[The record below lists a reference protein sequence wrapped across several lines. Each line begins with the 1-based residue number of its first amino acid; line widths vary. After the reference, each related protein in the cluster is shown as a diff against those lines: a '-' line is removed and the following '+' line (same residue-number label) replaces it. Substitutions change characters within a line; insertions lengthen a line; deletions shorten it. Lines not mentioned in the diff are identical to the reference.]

1 MNVHG
6 RRVSPPKWASAT
18 WPSFRDIPLARR
30 TVFYFPQPPGIVR
43 RGRIEDAY
51 ARAPR
56 GASVRRAT
64 IMAWAYYLLLLAT
77 DVVGLLLAAF
87 TLPGLWLMLA
97 AAAGYAF
104 LTHGQ
109 FLSYKTLI
117 ALLALASIAEIAEFV
132 LGGAGAKKAGASKW
146 GIVGGLIGAILG
158 GLFLTGVIPIFA
170 PLSTIIGIC
179 LGSFA
184 GAFCVELALGRPI
197 LKSAHIGYGA
207 AKGRLLG
214 IANKVAVGLLMFLIT
229 LWVALPIHGSK
240 PPPAVVPVT
249 TAPATTAAQ

>member
-1 MNVHG
+1 
-6 RRVSPPKWASAT
+6 
-18 WPSFRDIPLARR
+18 
-30 TVFYFPQPPGIVR
+30 
-43 RGRIEDAY
+43 
-51 ARAPR
+51 
-56 GASVRRAT
+56 
-64 IMAWAYYLLLLAT
+64 MAWAYYLLLLAT
-77 DVVGLLLAAF
+77 DAAGLLLAAF

-109 FLSYKTLI
+109 YLSYKSLIVLLILATL
-117 ALLALASIAEIAEFV
+117 AEIAEFV

-184 GAFCVELALGRPI
+184 GAFGIELALGRPI
-197 LKSAHIGYGA
+197 MQSVNIGYGA
-207 AKGRLLG
+207 AKGRLIG
-214 IANKVAVGLLMFLIT
+214 IANKVAVGVVMLLIT
-229 LWVALPIHGSK
+229 MWVALPIHGSN
-240 PPPAVVPVT
+240 PPAAVPTVAT
-249 TAPATTAAQ
+249 PATTSAQ

>member
-1 MNVHG
+1 
-6 RRVSPPKWASAT
+6 
-18 WPSFRDIPLARR
+18 
-30 TVFYFPQPPGIVR
+30 
-43 RGRIEDAY
+43 
-51 ARAPR
+51 
-56 GASVRRAT
+56 
-64 IMAWAYYLLLLAT
+64 MAWAYYLLLIAS
-77 DVVGLLLAAF
+77 DIVGLLLAAF

-109 FLSYKTLI
+109 YLSYKTLI
-117 ALLALASIAEIAEFV
+117 ALLVLAAIAEIAEFV

-146 GIVGGLIGAILG
+146 GIVGGLVGAILG

-184 GAFCVELALGRPI
+184 GAFGIELALGRPI
-197 LKSAHIGYGA
+197 MQSVNIGYGA

-214 IANKVAVGLLMFLIT
+214 IANKVAVGVVMFLIT
-229 LWVALPIHGSK
+229 LWVALPIHGTQ
-240 PPPAVVPVT
+240 PPPATASPPVNGAAPT
-249 TAPATTAAQ
+249 TATTTPSP

>member
-1 MNVHG
+1 
-6 RRVSPPKWASAT
+6 
-18 WPSFRDIPLARR
+18 
-30 TVFYFPQPPGIVR
+30 
-43 RGRIEDAY
+43 
-51 ARAPR
+51 
-56 GASVRRAT
+56 
-64 IMAWAYYLLLLAT
+64 MAWAYYLLLLAT

-109 FLSYKTLI
+109 YLSYTTLI
-117 ALLALASIAEIAEFV
+117 VLLVLAAGAEIAEFV
-132 LGGAGAKKAGASKW
+132 FGGAGAKKAGASKW
-146 GIVGGLIGAILG
+146 GIVGGLVGAILG

-184 GAFCVELALGRPI
+184 GAFGIELALGRPI
-197 LKSAHIGYGA
+197 MQSVNIGYGA

-214 IANKVAVGLLMFLIT
+214 IANKVAVGVLMFLIT
-229 LWVALPIHGSK
+229 LWVALPIHGT
-240 PPPAVVPVT
+240 PPPATAAPATAAPTAV
-249 TAPATTAAQ
+249 APATTMAE